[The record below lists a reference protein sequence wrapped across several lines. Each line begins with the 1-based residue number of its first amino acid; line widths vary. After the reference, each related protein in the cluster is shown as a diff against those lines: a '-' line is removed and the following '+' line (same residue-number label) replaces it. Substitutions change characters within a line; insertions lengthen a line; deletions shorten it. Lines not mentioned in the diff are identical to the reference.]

1 MSSMTNIHAL
11 FGSEEIWI
19 VADSQEFLDAC
30 ASQGLNTAHLHQL
43 STLPRNT
50 IIFSFSNNAAK
61 LTLEIAKVTPVKK
74 SIFCAAQVF
83 DPSFNSA
90 TYSLRLLLNSDFRTS
105 LKRQRSFL
113 NMLNSY
119 TSFSITGEDTSG
131 NAMLAAQAKPYA
143 LIAEDISENFIHSV
157 AEFFEVHYAHMNV
170 REPCPFCLNGKFKVS
185 GVLTVLRKANVQLP
199 TDIRIR
205 LQRLSDAVA
214 KTGGTLTVLENQVIS
229 LQTGNGEDIE
239 TLKLA
244 TGARGLGLTEF
255 AIGVNEEI
263 APLINYN
270 VNSQMNEGISGMHLA
285 IGDGSSGFHI
295 DFLCPAVK
303 VTPVVKS
310 PSGSGIRIEE
320 SWLI

>member
-1 MSSMTNIHAL
+1 MSAMTNIHTL
-11 FGSEEIWI
+11 FGSEEFWI
-19 VADSQEFLDAC
+19 IADSQEFLDAC
-30 ASQGLNTAHLHQL
+30 VNQGLNTAHLYQL

-50 IIFSFSNNAAK
+50 IIFSFSNDAAK
-61 LTLEIAKVTPVKK
+61 LTLEIAKATPVKK

-90 TYSLRLLLNSDFRTS
+90 TYSLRLLLNSDFRKS
-105 LKRQRSFL
+105 LKRQRVFL

-131 NAMLAAQAKPYA
+131 NAVLASQAEPYA
-143 LIAEDISENFIHSV
+143 LIAEDVSQNFIHSA

-170 REPCPFCLNGKFKVS
+170 QEPCPFCLNGKFKVS
-185 GVLTVLRKANVQLP
+185 GILTVLRKANVQLP
-199 TDIRIR
+199 SDIRVR

-214 KTGGTLTVLENQVIS
+214 KTGGTLIVLENQVTS
-229 LQTGNGEDIE
+229 LQTDDGEYIE

-244 TGARGLGLTEF
+244 AGARGLGLTEF

-263 APLINYN
+263 APLINYE

-285 IGDGSSGFHI
+285 IGDGSSGYHI
-295 DFLCPAVK
+295 DFLSPAVK
-303 VTPVVKS
+303 VTPVVES
-310 PSGSGIRIEE
+310 PGGLGVRIEQ
-320 SWLI
+320 S